1 MFSLPYIIAYISI
14 LFWIFP
20 AIRNYKTDLFFY
32 FLVWA
37 IADPI
42 VLATSVLSPIY
53 GLRLFLL
60 FAVFTFL
67 SLKIM
72 VKNKSFY
79 NIFLIFILALN
90 LWTAFISKNILYL
103 TLAFEHIIIAFI
115 FAARLLAY
123 VAFNSKVKVF
133 HIILFLYEV
142 SLVMKLIL
150 FVFDVKTGLSY
161 YMLTNIFEMT
171 IAIFFS
177 IYKETDNKL
186 TIDLRNV

>member
-42 VLATSVLSPIY
+42 VL
-53 GLRLFLL
+53 LFPSFGIKL
-60 FAVFTFL
+60 FSFFAALTFL

-90 LWTAFISKNILYL
+90 LWTAFFSKNILYL